1 MEVFHVRTE
10 GILLF
15 QNWSIQSTTVL
26 VGACLAACLLAACH
40 EGLRLFRQWLVF
52 RHLRFLFRG
61 LPQSTNTEEKD
72 DSLLDGEDSS
82 RQNGDSLKQHVINLP
97 ENRIWTRNNDLL
109 QTLLHVLQ
117 VSVGYMLMLTVMTYN
132 AWLGVAV
139 LAGAG
144 AGYMIFSALFPDNLI
159 LQRAHNDVL
168 VLKDCSCQ
176 NNPQA

>member
-1 MEVFHVRTE
+1 MLSPSLNNKINNHMLSSIMFYH
-10 GILLF
+10 LLF
-15 QNWSIQSTTVL
+15 
-26 VGACLAACLLAACH
+26 G
-40 EGLRLFRQWLVF
+40 
-52 RHLRFLFRG
+52 
-61 LPQSTNTEEKD
+61 
-72 DSLLDGEDSS
+72 
-82 RQNGDSLKQHVINLP
+82 
-97 ENRIWTRNNDLL
+97 RIWTRNNDLL

-144 AGYMIFSALFPDNLI
+144 AGYMIFSAFFPDNLI